1 MKTVLSQQ
9 FSLKW
14 RDALRGLI
22 VSVLAAVIT
31 VVQASIDAGDLNFDW
46 KKIGTVSVTA
56 GIAYVVK
63 NFFEPAKVITTAS
76 TNTEAKSAES
86 TIKQVV

>member
-1 MKTVLSQQ
+1 MKTVLSKQY
-9 FSLKW
+9 SLKW

-31 VVQASIDAGDLNFDW
+31 VIQVSIDAGDLNFDW
-46 KKIGTVSVTA
+46 KKIGTVALSA

-63 NFFEPAKVITTAS
+63 NFFEPAKVITTTVGNS
-76 TNTEAKSAES
+76 EAERVEQ
-86 TIKQVV
+86 TINRVV